1 MALPQIDQVEE
12 LATKYTKPQLQRMA
26 QMGQIDPTMAVMA
39 GMMIDRIVQ
48 ANIKP
53 PTTTV
58 AQDIMQQPAVGMAA
72 LPAAQQPAPQP
83 AQMGAPAA
91 APMTAPQPAM
101 AEGGIASLPVPDSLY
116 EDSYAGG
123 GVIAFAA
130 GSKEPVSTPPDYRLL
145 SQLNDDERDI
155 YYRTGKLPTRIQFP
169 QGTPLGGRSLKDVP
183 VWEDV
188 NLGGTTPGMTSTDM
202 LLGRYPTAAA
212 PAVSPASTPATPPA
226 AAAAPAANVAA
237 TTPTAPATPPVPP
250 RSTVIPEA
258 AKELTP
264 EEFAKQQAAF
274 GINDEWKG
282 KVEALIEKMGASA
295 GDREQ
300 AKNMAL
306 LQAGLGIMGG
316 QSPHALQNI
325 GEGAKAAV
333 AQYSKDV
340 KDIRTAERD
349 ADKLRIEVAKAED
362 AQKRGDFKAF
372 QEHNEKA
379 REYALK
385 LRKAEL
391 DEKQTSA
398 YVQAA
403 TRPTEEQL
411 RQKMFRED
419 PEAFKRYQESMRP
432 GFETAAMQRDK
443 IALEQINN
451 ALLTMRKD
459 DPKRKELE
467 AERQRILGRLSG
479 TGPAVPPNVQSVI
492 DKYLNKPQ

>member
-1 MALPQIDQVEE
+1 MAIKDPSKPYILQEPAEIAQ
-12 LATKYTKPQLQRMA
+12 KYGGNKQKIAAAAQR
-26 QMGQIDPTMAVMA
+26 GIIDPTAAVLA
-39 GMMIDRIVQ
+39 GMFIDEMRTAAAQEQI
-48 ANIKP
+48 
-53 PTTTV
+53 PTQTV
-58 AQDIMQQPAVGMAA
+58 AEQVFAPSQPQMPAGLGAT
-72 LPAAQQPAPQP
+72 PQAAQMATPQR
-83 AQMGAPAA
+83 M
-91 APMTAPQPAM
+91 MT
-101 AEGGIASLPVPDSLY
+101 GIDSLPVSDDMVPD
-116 EDSYAGG
+116 EYAGG
-123 GVIAFAA
+123 GIVAFAEGDVVRAADGKYFPRFDELPVA
-130 GSKEPVSTPPDYRLL
+130 GGDAVVPGNELSSFFSRMSSDQRRIDPETGEAVS
-145 SQLNDDERDI
+145 
-155 YYRTGKLPTRIQFP
+155 
-169 QGTPLGGRSLKDVP
+169 LGEYMRRVDARRV
-183 VWEDV
+183 
-188 NLGGTTPGMTSTDM
+188 
-202 LLGRYPTAAA
+202 AAA
-212 PAVSPASTPATPPA
+212 RAALPVTSPVATPATPPA

-264 EEFAKQQAAF
+264 EQFKTQQKQF
-274 GINDEWKG
+274 GIDEKWKG
-282 KVEALIEKMGASA
+282 KVEALIDKMGASA

-316 QSPHALQNI
+316 QSPYALQNI

-391 DEKQTSA
+391 DEKQTAA

-411 RQKMFRED
+411 RQKMFAED
-419 PEAFKRYQESMRP
+419 PEKFRKYQESMRP
-432 GFETAAMQRDK
+432 GFETAETAR
-443 IALEQINN
+443 LNN
-451 ALLTMRKD
+451 ALKGINDTLLTGRIKKD
-459 DPKRKELE
+459 SPEYKQLMEQ
-467 AERQRILGRLSG
+467 RQLILNKLSG